1 MAFLVRSLP
10 MLTVTGFAFLW
21 FSSMQAWS
29 WPWTKDY
36 GCKKG
41 DFIVITLSGD
51 SSKLAGKVLKV
62 NDQGIKIR
70 QIQLD
75 IFSFLALLLQAL
87 ADKQPPQEKFKII
100 LGGEYFVPWTNI
112 ATHEPVE
119 LSSDYFQVIEP

>member
-1 MAFLVRSLP
+1 
-10 MLTVTGFAFLW
+10 MLAVTGFAFLW
-21 FSSMQAWS
+21 LSSTQAWS
-29 WPWTKDY
+29 WPWSKDY

-41 DFIVITLSGD
+41 DFIVITLSGG

-75 IFSFLALLLQAL
+75 IFSFLALLLQAF